1 MGETLIQCDV
11 SELTNLPAPGSR
23 ARLFGTVKQTS
34 WATNLREAL
43 TQEWKPDLPAEV
55 FNALWQ
61 IEDATWWL
69 ANKDAAASE
78 IKWPESWVGRNR
90 TAARPAPPQGKTLME
105 VFAEED
111 RKMNGKPVSQT
122 CQEQMQTEL
131 ERRRKLGP
139 VGVINEAAQETWAE
153 REEAARASL
162 QDIEQFKLF
171 CAKMSKSP
179 ELAYLTMLALGY
191 RATRDPQL
199 HSLYEQERTR
209 LDGHIHA
216 ITTICGPGPRP
227 QPIPDGRR

>member
-1 MGETLIQCDV
+1 MGEKLIQCDV
-11 SELTNLPAPGSR
+11 SDLTNLPQPGSR
-23 ARLFGTVKQTS
+23 ARLFGTLKQTS

-43 TQEWKPDLPAEV
+43 MEQWKPDLPAEV

-78 IKWPESWVGRNR
+78 IKWPESWVNGRNR
-90 TAARPAPPQGKTLME
+90 ATGQAPPQGKTLME
-105 VFAEED
+105 VFAMEEA
-111 RKMNGKPVSQT
+111 KKNGGKPVSQT
-122 CQEQMQTEL
+122 CQEQIQTEL

-139 VGVINEAAQETWAE
+139 VGVINEAAAEGWAE

-171 CAKMSKSP
+171 VAKMSKSP

-199 HSLYEQERTR
+199 HRLYEQERER
-209 LDGHIHA
+209 LDGHVNA

-227 QPIPDGRR
+227 QPIK